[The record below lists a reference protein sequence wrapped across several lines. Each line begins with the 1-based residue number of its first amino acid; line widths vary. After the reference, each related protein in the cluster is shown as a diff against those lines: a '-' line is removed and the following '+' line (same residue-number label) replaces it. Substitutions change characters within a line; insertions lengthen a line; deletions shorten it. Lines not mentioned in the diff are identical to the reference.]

1 MKLLIWLAD
10 RVSPDQFAAIM
21 VLVSWVIC
29 SAIVLASYEYYR
41 FIHAI

>member
-1 MKLLIWLAD
+1 MKILMWLAE

-21 VLVSWVIC
+21 VLATWLIF

-41 FIHAI
+41 FVHVI